1 MRLYSPFRSVEVSCR
16 SRRQAGGCA
25 KRYGSHTLNC
35 MVYMADS
42 ACSSEGLI
50 LLSALTPSSPDIQK
64 LVAFESAFDR
74 IFAVIDAEGSLS
86 NGGVT
91 VQDCLSLLANL
102 LRLNTSNQ
110 SYFRETGSIKNFA
123 VLLEEVVRAESTPD
137 GISEWAR
144 PQRDKNVWG
153 LLAVIRLFLFK
164 GGVGTQA
171 NQASF
176 WQNGVL
182 NLILEIAF
190 RKSFDAAIRSEV
202 ILPSG
207 NVVIGSRGD

>member
-1 MRLYSPFRSVEVSCR
+1 MTHIYVMISELIKTT
-16 SRRQAGGCA
+16 A
-25 KRYGSHTLNC
+25 T
-35 MVYMADS
+35 
-42 ACSSEGLI
+42 EGLL

-74 IFAVIDAEGSLS
+74 IFAIIEAEGSLS

-102 LRLNTSNQ
+102 LNLNSSNQ
-110 SYFRETGSIKNFA
+110 SYFRETGSVKKFA
-123 VLLEEVVRAESTPD
+123 DLLEHAVQAETTVD
-137 GISEWAR
+137 GVSEWIR

-153 LLAVIRLFLFK
+153 LLAVIRLFLIK
-164 GGVGTQA
+164 GGVGTPA

-182 NLILEIAF
+182 GLILEIAF
-190 RKSFDAAIRSEV
+190 LRSFDIAIRAEV
-202 ILPSG
+202 GRIIP
-207 NVVIGSRGD
+207 